1 MAYSRVWVFYTERTV
16 SIYLKCGPLRPRRS
30 VRSKALRFFS
40 AVVNICTSA
49 DVSSISSLKALWCL
63 WDAPGAAS
71 LLSAAGRH
79 QGQVAHSGCL
89 LPSTLWQG
97 IKYVKSFGPTSLS
110 GANAEAGMKKGGN
123 NSLFFC
129 NLVKQL
135 LHQMQDKWS
144 SHRRLRHTSLRWRD
158 QDITGIFLHT
168 QNVDVWLSCRER
180 KTLRQHFKSGTFNAR
195 TRWNDYPHE

>member
-1 MAYSRVWVFYTERTV
+1 MLQNGTCAVKDWRSQWI
-16 SIYLKCGPLRPRRS
+16 SRRS

-79 QGQVAHSGCL
+79 QGQVAHSRCL

-144 SHRRLRHTSLRWRD
+144 SHR
-158 QDITGIFLHT
+158 GC
-168 QNVDVWLSCRER
+168 V
-180 KTLRQHFKSGTFNAR
+180 TFHWDGETR
-195 TRWNDYPHE
+195 T